1 MCWSSHSLLEL
12 ELELE
17 LDGVVNVVK
26 HKQQHNMRLKRNKL
40 EDIPEETE
48 LPPIGIDT
56 NPAEL
61 EEAGLH
67 LETDLEILRRAMDM
81 GLWALCLGFGYMLS
95 RAHFRPL
102 S

>member
-48 LPPIGIDT
+48 LPPIDIDT

-81 GLWALCLGFGYMLS
+81 GLWALCLGFGYILS